1 MLITKGGIKM
11 ENLKA
16 LETER
21 INCNTVHI
29 DEMDTQEMLFAIN
42 AEDQKVAEAVKN
54 AVPDIARAV
63 DAIYASVKKGGR
75 LIYIGAGTSGRLG
88 ILDASECPPT
98 YGVSQDLIQ
107 GIIAGGEKAIHLAV
121 EGAEDRRELAE
132 EDLKKISLNNKD
144 VVCGLAA
151 SGRTPYVIGGLD
163 YAKSIGAAT
172 VSICCVQNARISEIS
187 DFPIEVIVG
196 PEVVTGST
204 RMKAG
209 TAQKM
214 VLNMLSTSVM
224 IKCGKVYGNLMV
236 DVRATNQKLV
246 DRAIRILMNVL
257 SCSYEEAEIL
267 FVKSGKGVK
276 TAIIMD
282 KCQLTREQSETALG
296 ENEGKIK
303 KTLQQYICK

>member
-1 MLITKGGIKM
+1 M

-29 DEMDTQEMLFAIN
+29 DEMDTQEMLFTIN

-63 DAIYASVKKGGR
+63 DAIYTSVKKGGR

-151 SGRTPYVIGGLD
+151 SGRTPYVIGALD

-236 DVRATNQKLV
+236 DVRATNQKLI

-257 SCSYEEAEIL
+257 SCSYEEAERL
-267 FVKSGKGVK
+267 FEKSGKDVK

-282 KCQLTREQSETALG
+282 KCQLTREESETALLQ
-296 ENEGKIK
+296 NEGKIK
-303 KTLQQYICK
+303 KTLQQYTCK

>member
-1 MLITKGGIKM
+1 M

-29 DEMDTQEMLFAIN
+29 DEMNTQEMLFAIN

-267 FVKSGKGVK
+267 FEKSGKDVK

-282 KCQLTREQSETALG
+282 KCQLTREESETALG